1 MGKSRG
7 QPEGPV
13 ELSALKRQLR
23 PRPRGKWPR
32 NSVWSPS
39 GDHWHEGIR
48 RPKTH
53 GGSAG
58 SPWRNWLEKYTETR
72 NAEMSSQKERV
83 AKVVLEV
90 NRLVERTVLV
100 QWYSPEK
107 HGRAGWDA
115 NTLVVC
121 EPRD

>member
-1 MGKSRG
+1 MKGLEDPKPMEEVQEVHGGTGWRNTQKLG
-7 QPEGPV
+7 M
-13 ELSALKRQLR
+13 LKCLVRR
-23 PRPRGKWPR
+23 REWPR
-32 NSVWSPS
+32 WPM
-39 GDHWHEGIR
+39 
-48 RPKTH
+48 P
-53 GGSAG
+53 
-58 SPWRNWLEKYTETR
+58 L
-72 NAEMSSQKERV
+72 
-83 AKVVLEV
+83 VLEV